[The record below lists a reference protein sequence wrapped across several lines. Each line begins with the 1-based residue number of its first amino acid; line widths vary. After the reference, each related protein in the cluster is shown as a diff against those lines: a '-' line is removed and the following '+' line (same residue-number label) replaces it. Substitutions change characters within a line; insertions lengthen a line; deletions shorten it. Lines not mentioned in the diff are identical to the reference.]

1 MKKMIQ
7 VLCSIFFATTI
18 SLPADALAN
27 PIEEFDDDIEGNTVQ
42 QAESDNYHLA
52 LVTGDFGLQLVNSST
67 TRGSDVPMIFISD
80 PAGKMVTNAQV
91 VTTIIEPNGTQV
103 MHRAWPFKS
112 GYLLS
117 TNHLSPG
124 QYQVEAEV
132 IANGWLLTDAFSFVK
147 T

>member
-18 SLPADALAN
+18 SVPVDALAN
-27 PIEEFDDDIEGNTVQ
+27 PVEEFDDDVKGSTAQ
-42 QAESDNYHLA
+42 YSESDDYNLA
-52 LVTGDFGLQLVNSST
+52 LVTGDFGLQMASNNSNI
-67 TRGSDVPMIFISD
+67 PMIFISD
-80 PAGKMVTNAQV
+80 PTGKMVTNAQV
-91 VTTIIEPNGTQV
+91 ITTIIEPNGTQ
-103 MHRAWPFKS
+103 MMNRAWPFKS

-124 QYQVEAEV
+124 RYRIEAEIV
-132 IANGWLLTDAFSFVK
+132 TNGWLLTDAFSFMK